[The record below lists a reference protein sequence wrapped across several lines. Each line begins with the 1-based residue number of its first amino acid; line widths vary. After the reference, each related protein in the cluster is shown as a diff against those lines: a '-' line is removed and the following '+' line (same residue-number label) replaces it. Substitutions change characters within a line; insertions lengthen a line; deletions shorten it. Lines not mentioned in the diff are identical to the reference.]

1 MRTSSRQLE
10 SALRRCGTRFRL
22 YPQMTSAASSEPEV
36 VWTSPPA
43 GSVGP
48 GPSDRLMYVVHPT
61 SKREPYEFPFLP
73 PYRGPRYPDAQ
84 PNRFGHFDYLEPGT
98 PSFNAAHLYGSV
110 RRVLDIWEGY
120 FEREIAWRFRAPH
133 SRLELVAFVDWN
145 NAQCGYGYLE
155 VGYGESET
163 GARFPYC
170 LNFDVLAHETG
181 HGIIYSEL
189 GIPATHAVT
198 TEYRGFQ
205 EASADLVALISAMH
219 FDSVV
224 DRVLQKSAGN
234 LYATNELNRI
244 GELSETEQI
253 RHASNEY
260 KMSDVPD
267 VRIPP
272 ELLSQPDL
280 HLAGEPLT
288 GAGFDILVEIYQE
301 LLVELGLI
309 DRQTAE
315 LSYHVPQHPSSADLI
330 QERFD
335 RAYRGRHAGF
345 ALALRQARDCVGRVL
360 ALAWS
365 RLSPDFLSYRGVAA
379 ALLDAERIVSGGR
392 FRRLIEE
399 NLVWRQI
406 ALPESTS
413 RAALRGDF
421 AGLAARRSIAVQ
433 ARQRRASALR
443 RGLLSV

>member
-1 MRTSSRQLE
+1 
-10 SALRRCGTRFRL
+10 
-22 YPQMTSAASSEPEV
+22 
-36 VWTSPPA
+36 
-43 GSVGP
+43 
-48 GPSDRLMYVVHPT
+48 MYVVHPT
-61 SKREPYEFPFLP
+61 SKLEPYEFPFLP
-73 PYRGPRYPDAQ
+73 PYRGPRFPDAL
-84 PNRFGHFDYLEPGT
+84 PDRFGHFDYLEPGT
-98 PSFNAAHLYGSV
+98 PAFNAAHLYGAV
-110 RRVLDIWEGY
+110 RRVLDIWEAY
-120 FEREIAWRFRAPH
+120 FEREIPWRFRAPR
-133 SRLELVAFVDWN
+133 SRLELIAFVDWN

-163 GARFPYC
+163 GGARLPYC

-189 GIPATHAVT
+189 GVPATHAVT

-224 DRVLQKSAGN
+224 DRVLLKSAGN
-234 LYATNELNRI
+234 IYAENELNRI

-272 ELLSQPDL
+272 ELLSQPEL

-309 DRQTAE
+309 DGRTAD
-315 LSYHVPQHPSSADLI
+315 LSYHVPQNQDSAGLI

-345 ALALRQARDCVGRVL
+345 ALALRQARDCVGRIL

-365 RLSPDFLSYRGVAA
+365 GLSPDFLSYRGVAA

-399 NLVWRQI
+399 NLAWREI
-406 ALPESTS
+406 PLPEPAGRATS
-413 RAALRGDF
+413 REDL
-421 AGLAARRSIAVQ
+421 AGPAAARAIA
-433 ARQRRASALR
+433 ARIRRRGVSALR
-443 RGLLSV
+443 RGFLLV